1 MRNTLA
7 VLALLFLLAGCS
19 HADKRVDAATTR
31 PAVGSRVTW
40 RGVAENHKVG
50 AFLSGPG
57 IYVDVP
63 DTHWP
68 SEVVGKT
75 VEVQGT
81 IVERHDLPVFIADP
95 NEPSIAGILVPPGT
109 DLHEARKR
117 LILEKVVWKAV
128 GDGG

>member
-1 MRNTLA
+1 MRNA
-7 VLALLFLLAGCS
+7 LALLTVLCLVAGCS
-19 HADKRVDAATTR
+19 HSDKSVTAKTTR

-50 AFLSGPG
+50 AFLSGAG
-57 IYVDVP
+57 IYVDLP
-63 DTHWP
+63 NTHWP

-95 NEPSIAGILVPPGT
+95 NEPPVAGIPDPPGT
-109 DLHEARKR
+109 DLHEASKR
-117 LILEKVVWKAV
+117 IILEQVTWKAV